1 IFLSDIWNFAMAGRL
16 ANKIAVVTGAGGG
29 IGRKSALLFAK
40 EGAKGVVCADLNLE
54 AAKETATLVADLV
67 GKKNVAVAI
76 GADVSKSEQ
85 SKAMID
91 LAEKSFGG
99 LHVLFNNAGL
109 MHSND
114 DDAIATSEDVWD
126 LT

>member
-1 IFLSDIWNFAMAGRL
+1 MSGRL

-29 IGRKSALLFAK
+29 IGRKSALLFAI
-40 EGAKGVVCADLNLE
+40 EGAKGVVCADLNLD
-54 AAKETATLVADLV
+54 AAKETARLVAELV
-67 GKKNVAVAI
+67 GNKKVAVAI
-76 GADVSKSEQ
+76 GADVSKSDQ

-91 LAEKSFGG
+91 LAEKTFGG

-114 DDAIATSEDVWD
+114 DDAVSTSEQVWD